1 MEGVFCVQDIA
12 VVKKTDGDEKKLFS
26 CRDCRIVKDGV
37 MEAFSA
43 GSGIVKDDKLYVLPC
58 ASLSSE
64 IYKDYGA
71 IRFRLFAKIYV
82 DMTDQIVKLQIK
94 DKPDSVWIDYQTL
107 VVPENGEVVIDR
119 AASGIYRIAVLRTT
133 DYSEMFSLEEICS
146 TRIPLWLP
154 AANNVIMSR
163 LNYADFS
170 LPDTKEG
177 FDYGLE
183 FYYDLDEDGS
193 ELWVGYGTT
202 FEGDGAPCQ
211 YMLDLNHRFRGYMY
225 DPYDNQEFATN
236 EIVTKTL
243 DQLVMCDTTSYN
255 EKSLQNG
262 DITKKIVKNGDVYAD
277 FSLTFAVGGTGVLY
291 NKVLLKRFNPEGLI
305 WEEIKSLDIVMT
317 VPAESVTGTFTANL
331 PGRYRTEAVNSVS
344 GEKTFSNFVILVE
357 S

>member
-1 MEGVFCVQDIA
+1 MQDIA
-12 VVKKTDGDEKKLFS
+12 VVKTDGDERKLFS
-26 CRDCRIVKDGV
+26 CREGRIVKDGV
-37 MEAFSA
+37 AEVFST
-43 GSGIVKDDKLYVLPC
+43 GSGIVKEGKLYVLPC
-58 ASLSSE
+58 AFLSSE
-64 IYKDYGA
+64 IYKDYGT

-82 DMTDQIVKLQIK
+82 NMTDQIVKLQIK
-94 DKPDSVWIDYQTL
+94 DKPDSEWLDYQTL

-119 AASGIYRIAVLRTT
+119 AASGIYRIVVLRTT
-133 DYSEMFSLEEICS
+133 DYLEMFSLEEICS

-170 LPDTKEG
+170 LSDTKEG
-177 FDYGLE
+177 FEYRPE
-183 FYYDLDEDGS
+183 IYYDLDEDGS
-193 ELWVGYGTT
+193 ELWAGYGTI
-202 FEGDGAPCQ
+202 FEGDGTPWQSALQ
-211 YMLDLNHRFRGYMY
+211 LNNRFRFCMY
-225 DPYDNQEFATN
+225 DAYDDQEFATN

-255 EKSLQNG
+255 EKFLQNG

-277 FSLTFAVGGTGVLY
+277 FSLTFAVGGTGTLY

-317 VPAESVTGTFTANL
+317 TPVESVTGTFTANL
-331 PGRYRTEAVNSVS
+331 PGRYRAEVVNSVS